1 MPFLKSPASSPSQ
14 RTTAMTHVEPSE
26 NRVKPSHIRVKPSHI
41 RKTEAGF
48 TLLEAII
55 ATLILLFGL
64 ASIFNLMIVAV
75 SSNSLASR
83 ASGATTIASQ
93 EMEVLRSTAFS
104 VLADSPVGVDTVE
117 TQTPGFFRI
126 TTLDG
131 VGTFESRW
139 QVQTLTD
146 PNLKYLRVR
155 TEPQGFRGRAARA
168 EFTAIR
174 SCTAGTAAGCL

>member
-1 MPFLKSPASSPSQ
+1 MSQ
-14 RTTAMTHVEPSE
+14 STISADR
-26 NRVKPSHIRVKPSHI
+26 KPSVRKPSN
-41 RKTEAGF
+41 RNNEAGF

-83 ASGATTIASQ
+83 ASGATTIASR
-93 EMEVLRSTAFS
+93 EMEALRATAFTA
-104 VLADSPVGVDTVE
+104 LADSPVGVDTLDV
-117 TQTPGFFRI
+117 QTVGFFRI
-126 TTLDG
+126 TNVEG

-139 QVQTLTD
+139 QIQTLTD

-155 TEPQGFRGRAARA
+155 TEPQGFRARAARA
-168 EFTAIR
+168 EFTSIR
-174 SCTAGTAAGCL
+174 SCTAGTTAGCL